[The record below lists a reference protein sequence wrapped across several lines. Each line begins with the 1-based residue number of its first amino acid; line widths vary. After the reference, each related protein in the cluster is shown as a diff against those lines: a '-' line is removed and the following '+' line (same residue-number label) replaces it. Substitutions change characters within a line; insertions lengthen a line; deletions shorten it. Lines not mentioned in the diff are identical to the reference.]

1 MNYEKIMFIG
11 KLNDKE
17 ILDIV
22 DKLSASYDALYQ
34 FGYVTNSKNEITR
47 TSNQIIV
54 SLSDGNF
61 NYNVIIFD
69 DFEAASS
76 CFYQER
82 KENVIADFRQIMYQK
97 IGEKY
102 LSALKKHLK
111 NERKEEIKK
120 FKDKTSKKMNNI
132 IKDIELNK

>member
-76 CFYQER
+76 CFYQKR

-97 IGEKY
+97 FGEKY

-132 IKDIELNK
+132 INDIELNK